1 MQNLKIRVNSPE
13 ESERAQRAFFALG
26 YKWIDFGQKLFAL
39 LEEYLFAVS
48 DGVLDYTSNA
58 VRFSENMAR
67 EVTLLELE
75 QLAAEAQNTGLNS
88 FETMVEEKMSNLQSC
103 IEKAKTNG
111 WQTDGRDAD
120 EQVAELRGNGLSE
133 ITGVFKDDPEAAW
146 MDAEIEGRGK
156 AKALPGIIGEVMPFY
171 PQQNDQ
177 SLLLDFQ
184 AWQLENGY
192 LDKSKVENGMV
203 ANFLGSKEP
212 QPTVQAKLEPLP
224 QLLKADLVGYLRK
237 FGCVHLA
244 FWGFAKAGLQS
255 TKVQI

>member
-88 FETMVEEKMSNLQSC
+88 FETMVEEPITKQDGYDPDYIKDK
-103 IEKAKTNG
+103 IEAAKNSG
-111 WQTDGRDAD
+111 WNKDGRDAD
-120 EQVAELRGNGLSE
+120 EQLAELRGYTKPADRHNETNPIIFVYQKDGATKSLSFKE
-133 ITGVFKDDPEAAW
+133 AKEDAANLKSDGWAHVATLDAKVFVENAYRQESEAQARF
-146 MDAEIEGRGK
+146 DA
-156 AKALPGIIGEVMPFY
+156 ALGYLSTESERWYDSQDNAFY
-171 PQQNDQ
+171 PEDT
-177 SLLLDFQ
+177 SLIK
-184 AWQLENGY
+184 A
-192 LDKSKVENGMV
+192 
-203 ANFLGSKEP
+203 A
-212 QPTVQAKLEPLP
+212 
-224 QLLKADLVGYLRK
+224 LKIA
-237 FGCVHLA
+237 
-244 FWGFAKAGLQS
+244 AGLD
-255 TKVQI
+255 TTE